1 MDKAEK
7 TYRTCQEDERVS
19 KNNYWGL
26 ILDGEEPKIF
36 TSWPECA
43 KVLKEKKEE
52 LLTSCPECEEKKRG
66 ALRAI
71 YHGFRT
77 EKEVT
82 EFIHGKWRGNPISKE
97 AETWLEGYKARQ
109 GQLIQDME
117 INDTDKLKPF
127 SGEYPRYCAY
137 VDGSYDSK
145 SESYG
150 FGVVFICDG
159 KIETFYGDGK
169 EKNLVDKGC
178 AAGELLACMEAI
190 KHAVDLGL
198 PEITIIYDSQLIP
211 WAYYGCGDDM
221 LTQAAGQ
228 YIYDAR
234 EKMKIEVKSILGQ
247 SHECESSEDS
257 PEVLADKRANAL
269 ADKLARKGAGL

>member
-26 ILDGEEPKIF
+26 ILDGEDPKIF

-43 KVLKEKKEE
+43 KVIKEKKEE

-66 ALRAI
+66 ALR
-71 YHGFRT
+71 
-77 EKEVT
+77 
-82 EFIHGKWRGNPISKE
+82 GNPISKE
-97 AETWLEGYKARQ
+97 AETWLEGYKAGK
-109 GQLIQDME
+109 GQLVQDME
-117 INDTDKLKPF
+117 INEIDKLKPF
-127 SGEYPRYCAY
+127 SGEYPKYCAY
-137 VDGSYDSK
+137 VDGSYEPK

-159 KIETFYGDGK
+159 KIETFYGGGK

-190 KHAVDLGL
+190 KHAADLGL

-234 EKMKIEVKSILGQ
+234 KKIKLAVKSRLGQ
-247 SHECESSEDS
+247 SHECESTEDS
-257 PEVLADKRANAL
+257 PDVLADQRANAL